1 MLCCTV
7 SCSDRA
13 APVQSTDLA
22 PARVGDPSRLST
34 ARRDAGDP
42 AEDAGTCTCEV
53 YVVNAGTAC
62 VCKRD
67 LASEIKQLAP
77 EATWATLTVP
87 QGDRAV
93 FGRYSREEDGG
104 TAVLSVRAGVW
115 GDQFGQINWLPDDPR
130 VRVGEV
136 SNEDGAICGGTPT
149 GTGGLEPT
157 AWLPDGGLWRMPNV
171 NADCRTIGLETW
183 AAGNIGNWLASG
195 NAAPSRIPG
204 SVAARIIGVESD
216 YAVIADTRIV
226 SNQTHFLGFTY
237 SADAGVRELRGTGD
251 SFGISPVAV
260 ARGGAIVGVSV
271 INPQS
276 HRPVLW
282 RSPDAAPIALP
293 IPSGASDVEAQYVS
307 SDFSICG
314 TSSRGAVFWLGT
326 DRRPIL
332 AEELGLPAV
341 RCVGAAPPGRFV
353 VIDPTVT
360 PVKTSLVGLTL
371 TD

>member
-1 MLCCTV
+1 MTSCTRARCRGRARSPQRTPQPRGASSTRATATTSRCPTRASTSRRACSSPRAPRTQPRRRGGRTSTQMHHFRVCTRSGVLPLMLCCTV

-149 GTGGLEPT
+149 GTGGRARAHCL
-157 AWLPDGGLWRMPNV
+157 
-171 NADCRTIGLETW
+171 
-183 AAGNIGNWLASG
+183 
-195 NAAPSRIPG
+195 
-204 SVAARIIGVESD
+204 AAR
-216 YAVIADTRIV
+216 R
-226 SNQTHFLGFTY
+226 
-237 SADAGVRELRGTGD
+237 R
-251 SFGISPVAV
+251 AV
-260 ARGGAIVGVSV
+260 ANAKRQRGLQDDRSRDLGRRQHRQLARFGQCGAEP
-271 INPQS
+271 N
-276 HRPVLW
+276 
-282 RSPDAAPIALP
+282 
-293 IPSGASDVEAQYVS
+293 
-307 SDFSICG
+307 
-314 TSSRGAVFWLGT
+314 SR
-326 DRRPIL
+326 
-332 AEELGLPAV
+332 V
-341 RCVGAAPPGRFV
+341 RCRAHYRCRIRLCRYRRHSNSIGSNTLSRFH
-353 VIDPTVT
+353 
-360 PVKTSLVGLTL
+360 LLR
-371 TD
+371 